1 LTDKEKQA
9 LKDRINQI
17 LQQGHNGI
25 NNAMTKEEIEHAKA
39 QLAQAL
45 QDIKDLVKAKEDAKN
60 AIKALANAKR
70 DQINSNPDLTLEQKA
85 KALKEI
91 DEAEKRA
98 LENIENAQTKDQLNQ
113 GLNLGLD
120 DIRNTHVWEVD
131 AQPAVNEIF
140 DATPEQILVNG
151 ELIVHRDDIITE
163 QDILAHINLIDQLT
177 AEIIDTPSTATISD
191 SLTAKVEVTLLD
203 GSKVIVNVP
212 VKVVEKE
219 LTVVKQQA
227 IESIS
232 DAIQHMIDEINA
244 SKDLTDKEKQEAIS
258 KLNQLKD
265 QSIQAIQ
272 RAQSIDEIAQQ
283 LEQFKAQLK
292 AANPFAKEL
301 ENRKK
306 AAISKIKDIST
317 DKIDRIRNS
326 TIGTAE
332 ERQAA
337 MNRINE
343 IVLETIKDINNA
355 QTPQQVEAALNNGIA
370 RILAVQIVTSDHS
383 KPSSNSDGQS
393 NSHLHVGYGT
403 VNHPFNSSP
412 IGHKKKLDQDDEIDP
427 LHMRHFGDR
436 IGNVIK
442 NALGVVGISGLL
454 ASFWFFIAKRRRK
467 EDEEEELEIRDNSK
481 DKKKGSIEGTKHLP
495 LLFAKRRRKED
506 EEDAIVE
513 EKDSLNND
521 ESLDKVKHTPFF
533 LPKRRRKEDEE
544 DVEVTNENTDEKVL
558 QDNEHSPVLIAK
570 RLKDKDGNVET
581 TTSIE
586 SKDEDVPLLLAK
598 KKNQKDNQ
606 SKGKKS
612 ASKKPSKK
620 VAAKKKKKKSKKNKK

>member
-1 LTDKEKQA
+1 
-9 LKDRINQI
+9 
-17 LQQGHNGI
+17 QQGHNGI

-177 AEIIDTPSTATISD
+177 IDQ
-191 SLTAKVEVTLLD
+191 AK
-203 GSKVIVNVP
+203 SN
-212 VKVVEKE
+212 
-219 LTVVKQQA
+219 A
-227 IESIS
+227 IKSIS

-506 EEDAIVE
+506 EED
-513 EKDSLNND
+513 
-521 ESLDKVKHTPFF
+521 
-533 LPKRRRKEDEE
+533 
-544 DVEVTNENTDEKVL
+544 VEVTNENTDEKVL